1 MVRKIF
7 SVITTFLIMLL
18 LAVLSTTL
26 IIRSYLSFDTIS
38 KVIEEAMPEGSK
50 TFDNALSE
58 VFKQNGYEGK
68 ISDYVDTKELENL
81 IKDYASKLIAYEL
94 GDGQMPTINNEEIN
108 DLLDKAIEQYEKKT
122 GKKIDRTEVDNALNE
137 IDKNVEK
144 SDTLSKQLDNNNLGV
159 VKTVYSLIAS
169 KTLVILLA
177 VILVF
182 LIGVLFL
189 LNMDV
194 VKTLTYLISAFLIN
208 GVCIII
214 IPLILNGIFGNIE
227 IVKIITNP
235 FYKYGLISLGISLI
249 FVILTVIFKTI
260 SKRNQNIES
269 TINYPTQQIT
279 ESDIREDNEKPV
291 Q

>member
-68 ISDYVDTKELENL
+68 VSDYVDTKELENL

-249 FVILTVIFKTI
+249 FVIITVIFKTI

>member
-68 ISDYVDTKELENL
+68 VSDYVDTKELENL

-249 FVILTVIFKTI
+249 FVIITVIFKTI
-260 SKRNQNIES
+260 SNKKQNIES
-269 TINYPTQQIT
+269 TINYQTEHIT